1 VVTFQFKQWPVHRL
15 LNIAH
20 PSFVWSVGI
29 LDLSEDKAESSTR
42 FRSQSVSGQGRQR
55 KDPGG
60 IREEPEDFLARRSGR
75 RHFLYPERQGQADGG
90 FQQGKE
96 AVVAILGAADFFGEG
111 CLAGQP
117 LLMASASAL
126 SECLIMRLEKQ
137 SVITML
143 HRRARLFRVV
153 PALPA
158 LPEHSDR
165 GGSGGSAL

>member
-1 VVTFQFKQWPVHRL
+1 VKTKP
-15 LNIAH
+15 
-20 PSFVWSVGI
+20 
-29 LDLSEDKAESSTR
+29 KAAPD
-42 FRSQSVSGQGRQR
+42 F
-55 KDPGG
+55 DPKV
-60 IREEPEDFLARRSGR
+60 FLAKVGKGR
-75 RHFLYPERQGQADGG
+75 TLAEYGKSQRVFSQGDPADAIFYIQKGRVKLTVVS
-90 FQQGKE
+90 QRGKE
-96 AVVAILGAADFFGEG
+96 AVVAILGSADFFGEG

-143 HRRARLFRVV
+143 HSEPSFFRVV